1 MPLFIYKAKNQ
12 KNETIKGKVEAST
25 LQQASSVLKE
35 KGLFIVSLQALKQSE
50 FAAFSAMFDRIKGG
64 DIVNFTRQLSTMVT
78 AGLTLTESFEIL
90 QKQSKPALQKVVTE
104 LLHDVE
110 GGLTFAGALQKHPK
124 VFSRV
129 YIALVRSGESAG
141 VLDKVLHRLADN
153 LEKQYEFAAKTK
165 GALIYPVIVMIAM
178 VAVMFVMMVFVVP
191 QLTSM
196 YTDFGASLPAPT
208 QILIGVSR
216 VMTKFWY
223 VFIGVFFGL
232 GYALRAWRK
241 TPVGEWQIDT
251 LLLKI
256 PIYGQLKIQ
265 IMMTEFSRTIAL
277 LIGAGVS
284 LLSAL
289 EIVAD
294 SLENV
299 RFRVGL
305 AKAAQDV
312 EKGVAFAEAMSRQE
326 DFPQLVSQM
335 TAVGEET
342 GKLDEVLLKLS
353 SYYESESEHA
363 VKNLS
368 TALEPIIMVVL
379 GVAVG
384 FLVIAIVLP
393 IYDLTSKF

>member
-12 KNETIKGKVEAST
+12 KNETIKGKVEASS

-35 KGLFIVSLQALKQSE
+35 KGLFIISLGGLRQSE
-50 FAAFSAMFDRIKGG
+50 FTAFFAMFDRIKGG
-64 DIVNFTRQLSTMVT
+64 DIVNFTRQLSTMIT
-78 AGLTLTESFEIL
+78 AGLTLTESFGIL
-90 QKQSKPALQKVVTE
+90 QKQNKPALQKVVSE

-129 YIALVRSGESAG
+129 YIALIRSGESAG

-196 YTDFGASLPAPT
+196 YADFGASLPAPT
-208 QILIGVSR
+208 QILIGTSKL
-216 VMTKFWY
+216 MTKFWY
-223 VFIGVFFGL
+223 VFLGVFFGL
-232 GYALRAWRK
+232 GYALRVWKK
-241 TPVGEWQIDT
+241 TPIGEWQIDT

-256 PIYGQLKIQ
+256 PIYGKLKIQ

-299 RFRVGL
+299 RFRAGL
-305 AKAAQDV
+305 ARAAQDV
-312 EKGVAFAEAMSRQE
+312 EKGIAFAEAMSRQE

-393 IYDLTSKF
+393 IYELTSKF